1 MTTFSPSVWL
11 RDSPVAGPAL
21 AGDITCD
28 VGVIGAGYTGL
39 SAAIALAESGANVV
53 VVESEYA
60 GFGASGRNAGHL
72 TPTTGKDLP
81 SLLKAYGPNRGR
93 ELVRLADAA
102 VEFTESVLVD
112 RGIDCDHVAH
122 GNVIAG
128 VYPGQEKK
136 LRGAVDAAGELGA
149 AVRMLDRHEIDARGL
164 PAFVSCAAIE
174 ERGGTL
180 DPGKYVRGLREVAV
194 TSGAVLYEQTPVTEV
209 VEHPRGVVLVTPNGS
224 VSAPVAVVATNAYT
238 PGLSLSYG
246 HVVPMGDSQFVTAP
260 LSPEQRHRIGWTGE
274 EGIYTAHESLENY
287 RLTAE
292 GRIVGG
298 SRDASYRMGS
308 RIAPDHAPREFSRIE
323 SRFRQRFVEL
333 DDVPI
338 EGYWSGPIA
347 LNPNFL
353 PFIGRVGK
361 HGKLVAALGYCG
373 QGLAFAGYLGTMAAG
388 IARGTAAPPEVL
400 SGVRRLPVPPEPFRW
415 IAVRG
420 ITAALETLD
429 RRTDRRAMPRR

>member
-1 MTTFSPSVWL
+1 
-11 RDSPVAGPAL
+11 
-21 AGDITCD
+21 
-28 VGVIGAGYTGL
+28 
-39 SAAIALAESGANVV
+39 
-53 VVESEYA
+53 
-60 GFGASGRNAGHL
+60 
-72 TPTTGKDLP
+72 
-81 SLLKAYGPNRGR
+81 
-93 ELVRLADAA
+93 
-102 VEFTESVLVD
+102 
-112 RGIDCDHVAH
+112 
-122 GNVIAG
+122 
-128 VYPGQEKK
+128 
-136 LRGAVDAAGELGA
+136 
-149 AVRMLDRHEIDARGL
+149 
-164 PAFVSCAAIE
+164 
-174 ERGGTL
+174 
-180 DPGKYVRGLREVAV
+180 
-194 TSGAVLYEQTPVTEV
+194 
-209 VEHPRGVVLVTPNGS
+209 
-224 VSAPVAVVATNAYT
+224 
-238 PGLSLSYG
+238 
-246 HVVPMGDSQFVTAP
+246 
-260 LSPEQRHRIGWTGE
+260 
-274 EGIYTAHESLENY
+274 
-287 RLTAE
+287 
-292 GRIVGG
+292 
-298 SRDASYRMGS
+298 MGS